1 MSNDP
6 HCQSYFGAWKA
17 VQRLQNKNK
26 LLSFKEYHLTV
37 VCIAIYIYIRYI
49 SLVITAKVG
58 ITPRHL
64 KALPSELRALK
75 GAAVEKLGPQ
85 TDVDNWK
92 LGEVFYGL

>member
-1 MSNDP
+1 M
-6 HCQSYFGAWKA
+6 
-17 VQRLQNKNK
+17 
-26 LLSFKEYHLTV
+26 
-37 VCIAIYIYIRYI
+37 
-49 SLVITAKVG
+49 ITAKVG